1 MKNKIF
7 TKINFFLAFCIL
19 FLLVSFTHVAMAT
32 SSNDRGTMNTLITD
46 QDQETM
52 VISSNEIDTSKKCY
66 GKVSKKKFNV
76 DKNFFL

>member
-32 SSNDRGTMNTLITD
+32 SSNDRGAMNTLITD

-66 GKVSKKKFNV
+66 GKVSKKNLMLTRI
-76 DKNFFL
+76 FFL